1 MTDLQQTY
9 YRQVKNPNPVFT
21 PRKGAGTLKFCEKL
35 MEKAVGF
42 TSRFDFAIHVAHARS
57 RGLRRR
63 MPPVLRRRAIDALLQ
78 GLCFHY
84 DPLAN
89 RVQCSITTL
98 AIECGLATESGAGK
112 LSITRATR
120 ALTFLS
126 ELGLITYQTEYDPL
140 IGCYIPSD
148 ITFTPALFAALRE
161 WGWRIPF
168 ALGAVLAV
176 VALWLRRQLD
186 ETSQQETRAL
196 KEAGSLKGLWRN
208 RRAFIMV
215 LGFTA
220 AGSLCFY
227 TFTTYMQKYLVNTAG
242 MHANVASGIMTA
254 ALFVFMLIQPLIG
267 ALSDKI
273 GRRTS
278 MLCFGSLAAI
288 FTVPILSAL
297 QNVSSPYAAFGL
309 VMCALLIVSFYT
321 SISGI
326 LKAEMFPAQVRALG
340 VGLSYA
346 VANAIFGGSA
356 EYVALS
362 LKSIGMETAFFWY
375 VTLMAVVAFLV
386 SLMLH
391 RKGKGMRL

>member
-140 IGCYIPSD
+140 IGCYIPTD
-148 ITFTPALFAALRE
+148 ITFTPALFAALDVSEDAVAAARRSRVEWENKQRKKQGLDTLGMDELIAKAWRFVRE
-161 WGWRIPF
+161 RFCSYQTELKSRGIKRARARRDANRERQDIVT
-168 ALGAVLAV
+168 LVK
-176 VALWLRRQLD
+176 RQL
-186 ETSQQETRAL
+186 TREISEGRFSASR
-196 KEAGSLKGLWRN
+196 EA
-208 RRAFIMV
+208 V
-215 LGFTA
+215 
-220 AGSLCFY
+220 
-227 TFTTYMQKYLVNTAG
+227 
-242 MHANVASGIMTA
+242 
-254 ALFVFMLIQPLIG
+254 
-267 ALSDKI
+267 
-273 GRRTS
+273 
-278 MLCFGSLAAI
+278 
-288 FTVPILSAL
+288 
-297 QNVSSPYAAFGL
+297 
-309 VMCALLIVSFYT
+309 
-321 SISGI
+321 
-326 LKAEMFPAQVRALG
+326 
-340 VGLSYA
+340 
-346 VANAIFGGSA
+346 
-356 EYVALS
+356 
-362 LKSIGMETAFFWY
+362 
-375 VTLMAVVAFLV
+375 
-386 SLMLH
+386 
-391 RKGKGMRL
+391 